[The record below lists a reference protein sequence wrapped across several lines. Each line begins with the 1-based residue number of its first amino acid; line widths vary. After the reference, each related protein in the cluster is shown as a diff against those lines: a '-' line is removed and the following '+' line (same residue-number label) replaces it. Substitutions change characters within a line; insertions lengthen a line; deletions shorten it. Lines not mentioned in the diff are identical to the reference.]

1 MNLFN
6 LFGTGNDLNTGSFVT
21 LNGKEWRES
30 ITDFRKAFSEAN
42 DIGVTKIGTL
52 FSWLTGNFN
61 NDYDFVKDLDADT
74 EALKKFK
81 DAYTN
86 ESSLTFKKKNE
97 SFDATL
103 KNSSVILQDFVNHT
117 DDASISVKN
126 FFSSVTGAGKLTN
139 ALKGIGLQ
147 MLTTAAQA
155 AAIWA
160 ITEGFKRLVNWVDK
174 LYRSGE
180 IAKEKMEK
188 SKKTYQDTTDEIKS
202 LNDELEENK
211 KRIAEINGQDV
222 ITYTDKQELEKL
234 ETANTRLKRQ
244 IELKEH
250 LAKIEAKDAAN
261 KTVKSFKE
269 NYGFDYFGEGFDFD
283 KKGPTDFINYKG
295 LFDSIHP
302 DEFGDKILERSND
315 IREYSAAIDYLNDK
329 IDKYDQM
336 AAVAATPDEE
346 QTWLKQAELYQT
358 QLEKINQGILDQA
371 DDLETYKETLDLVG
385 FDNLTSTQKKIYN
398 QIESALKYDYMK
410 ADPASWFEQNF
421 NDSKYAD
428 VVSKL
433 KEDPEGA
440 GKALIAL
447 NTQAE
452 NSGKSLG
459 EMLDIAKE
467 FFGVTSEFDDYSQAL
482 KDAKDKADAAGVS
495 LGALFNI
502 ADNESFRNLF
512 SSGIDLD
519 LLAEFIKYMQDAGFA
534 VDDVITE
541 LKTFN
546 KAGVEAN
553 SVTIDADTAVKNVTT
568 TISAVTAA
576 LQAQTTG
583 VGVTAENFKAL
594 TDADKDYA
602 DCLEYVNG
610 TMQINTEKAKKLTD
624 NKIEEAKATV
634 RVARSQAQ
642 LKYAENKQEL
652 SRLNDALKKNN
663 DLSEEQQSTL
673 KEAISN
679 REQENK
685 KLREQCQ
692 NYEVL
697 YSQLVQVSG
706 AYQDWLNAQN
716 ATEAGTM
723 YDDAIKAYDAIKD
736 ALESGKIGTQKYNA
750 AVEFLVPKSVDENA
764 VQQYVDTLKKYLTD
778 DSKGITNFLNDA
790 VKAGLMEEDSSG
802 YVAIAGKK
810 TIDDFCDAL
819 KLTPDMVRAIFGELQ
834 EYGFDFNWDDAF
846 FGETLTSL
854 EMQADELQEKMD
866 SVKPDSDSYKEW
878 NDQLKEVNEK
888 IENIKG
894 NIDNTDVDALV
905 DAYEKAKDAVDQM
918 NSQGDTFDGQADE
931 LQSALDKAADN
942 LNKNGRVQL
951 WIDASEAE
959 KTVDDL
965 TQRFNSGDFSVA
977 TELET
982 AQDKLADLNTQKE
995 KLGAPTEVEI
1005 QVYAQ
1010 GLEDAGK
1017 STEEITQTLKD
1028 AKILNVETDDSEDK
1042 LSQTK
1047 DTVTDI
1053 ANMLLTPY
1061 TLDLN
1066 TTEALGKLGT
1076 VRDLMNQIS
1085 ETTITAP
1092 VPSVPKSYAERITT
1106 GTPGIGSANAAGTNG
1121 GLARAERALVGELG
1135 YEVVVNPHSGK
1146 WYTVGEHG
1154 AEFVNLPKDAIVFD
1168 HQKSE
1173 ELLKNGFVGARG
1185 MAMAEGNA
1193 YDQGVGTITGGG
1205 YIPKNNPAT
1214 STTFQKNA
1222 KAAAATA
1229 TATEAAQK
1237 NLERIEAEADAVKE
1251 AYEAQ
1256 KKALEKQK
1264 KELES
1269 IKDSLESEQKILDGI
1284 VKTVTARIDK
1294 EIDRLEHQW
1303 DDLKEQLEDEKNN
1316 LDAAM
1321 NGATYLI
1328 EKRTKAL
1335 QKEQEALDDSYQP
1348 RIDALQDELDKLNET
1363 NDAQEKAIELARKK
1377 AAMDAAKANRSV
1389 RVYREGKG
1397 FVWEA
1402 DESEVKST
1410 EEDYNDALRQKE
1422 QEDAQKALEDQ
1433 KAALEKELEDKKQE
1447 LQDKIDAYDEY
1458 KDKLSEGQNEYTN
1471 SKNVAILRQ
1480 LYGANADQMIL
1491 NMDQAMIDKITTDY
1505 MNNMSNTDHVENQ
1518 IKENQK
1524 LIDQLED
1531 YKSKWEEVADAYETE
1546 QNRINTVARLG
1557 ADWEEKILGQRTDVL
1572 DDFKNH
1578 YIDILRQIE
1587 EKTAEINDLSL
1598 KIEVV
1603 EEEYQ
1608 TKSDELDKEKKAAQA
1623 EVKTTKSSS
1632 TSSHATG
1639 IMNVAAFERARVDE
1653 AGPEIVV
1660 RQPEAGR
1667 YTSLEVGDGV
1677 APGNLTRRL
1686 FSAAINPEAFVES
1699 AILKRMGNVNA
1710 ELASAG
1716 SSGVHIGDIN
1726 IVMNGVNDVE
1736 NFGRILHQNISSIM
1750 AQEFSKR

>member
-6 LFGTGNDLNTGSFVT
+6 LFGTGNDLNTGTFLT
-21 LNGKEWRES
+21 LNGKRAKDS
-30 ITDFRKAFSEAN
+30 IEDFRKAFSEAN
-42 DIGVTKIGTL
+42 LLGGTKKGTL

-61 NDYDFVKDLDADT
+61 NDYDLAKDLDNDVV
-74 EALKKFK
+74 ALQAFMSEVKKGK
-81 DAYTN
+81 DPT
-86 ESSLTFKKKNE
+86 
-97 SFDATL
+97 DAINDNL
-103 KNSSVILQDFVNHT
+103 KNASVILQDFVAHT
-117 DDASISVKN
+117 DKANISVQN
-126 FFSSVTGAGKLTN
+126 FFNSVTGAGKLTN
-139 ALKGIGLQ
+139 AIKGIGLQ

-160 ITEGFKRLVNWVDK
+160 ITEGFRLVVNAIKD
-174 LYRSGE
+174 YINRAE
-180 IAKEKMEK
+180 IAKEKMEN
-188 SKKTYQDTTDEIKS
+188 SKKAYQDTTDEIKS
-202 LNDELEENK
+202 LNDELEQNK
-211 KRIAEINGQDV
+211 ERMAEINGQDV
-222 ITYTDKQELEKL
+222 ITYTDQKELNKL
-234 ETANTRLKRQ
+234 ETANTRLERQ

-250 LAKIEAKDAAN
+250 LAEIEARDAAN
-261 KTVKSFKE
+261 KTVESFKE
-269 NYGFDYFGEGFDFD
+269 NYGLDYFGEDFDFD
-283 KKGPTDFINYKG
+283 KKGPNVFANYKEV
-295 LFDSIHP
+295 FDKIKP
-302 DEFGDKILERSND
+302 DEFAEKVLGRSND
-315 IREYSAAIDYLNDK
+315 IREYSAAIDYLNENIDTFNKRAKEAETAYEAQNWLDK
-329 IDKYDQM
+329 ANQ
-336 AAVAATPDEE
+336 
-346 QTWLKQAELYQT
+346 YQT

-385 FDNLTSTQKKIYN
+385 YDNLTSTQQSIYN
-398 QIESALKYDYMK
+398 QIEDALKYNYMK

-428 VVSKL
+428 VVTWL
-433 KEDPEGA
+433 KNNSENA
-440 GKALIAL
+440 AKALNDL
-447 NTQAE
+447 KTQ
-452 NSGKSLG
+452 
-459 EMLDIAKE
+459 
-467 FFGVTSEFDDYSQAL
+467 
-482 KDAKDKADAAGVS
+482 ADAAGKSVTEMLDDTQKNKLKEA
-495 LGALFNI
+495 LGDGVTIDMDNLADFI
-502 ADNESFRNLF
+502 AM
-512 SSGIDLD
+512 
-519 LLAEFIKYMQDAGFA
+519 MQDAGFTIE
-534 VDDVITE
+534 DVINE
-541 LKTFN
+541 LKSLNQT
-546 KAGVEAN
+546 GVEAN

-602 DCLEYVNG
+602 DCLKYVNG
-610 TMQINTEKAKKLTD
+610 TMQVNTEKAKELTD
-624 NKIEEAKATV
+624 KKIEEAKATV

-663 DLSEEQQSTL
+663 NLSEEQQSTL

-692 NYEVL
+692 NYELL

-723 YDDAIKAYDAIKD
+723 YNDAIQAYDAIKD
-736 ALESGKIGTQKYNA
+736 ALESGKIGTQKYKA
-750 AVEFLVPKSVDENA
+750 AIEFLVPKSVDENA

-854 EMQADELQEKMD
+854 EMQADELKEKMD
-866 SVKPDSDSYKEW
+866 SVKPDSDSYDEW
-878 NDQLKEVNEK
+878 NNQLKEVNEK

-894 NIDNTDVDALV
+894 NIDSTDVDALV

-918 NSQGDTFDGQADE
+918 NSQGSTFDGQADE

-977 TELET
+977 TELEA

-1053 ANMLLTPY
+1053 ANILLTPY

-1066 TTEALGKLGT
+1066 TTEAMDKLGN
-1076 VRDLMNQIS
+1076 VEKLMNQIS
-1085 ETTITAP
+1085 ETTIT
-1092 VPSVPKSYAERITT
+1092 VPTPNISTPSNSQPYKPGKSYAERNGT
-1106 GTPGIGSANAAGTNG
+1106 GFTGLSVAHAAGTNG

-1193 YDQGVGTITGGG
+1193 YALTSGTITGGG

-1222 KAAAATA
+1222 KAATATA
-1229 TATEAAQK
+1229 AATEAAQK

-1269 IKDSLESEQKILDGI
+1269 IKDSLESEQKTLDGI
-1284 VKTVTARIDK
+1284 VKTITARIDK

-1402 DESEVKST
+1402 DESEVKSA

-1458 KDKLSEGQNEYTN
+1458 KDKLSEGQNEYTD

-1572 DDFKNH
+1572 DNFKNH

-1598 KIEVV
+1598 KIDVV

-1677 APGNLTRRL
+1677 VPGNLTRRL

-1736 NFGRILHQNISSIM
+1736 NFGRILHQNIGSIM